1 MGEMARIWENFEP
14 PSGVRA
20 EFIGGEIVMQANP
33 TTLHNLIIRNIVRQ
47 VDGRSL
53 EAWGEQG
60 IELHEDSK
68 PRPDVMIVR
77 SEDIPIESRDWPHQI
92 VQAVVEVVPPGR
104 DAWKDD
110 WHKKRDAYQEARIHR
125 YLIIDPRDSS
135 WHLLIMD
142 FSASPPRYEEAGNG
156 VFGQP
161 VPMGVADEAGELVL
175 ETLTWHAYPT
185 KDSS

>member
-1 MGEMARIWENFEP
+1 MSDMARIWEHFEP

-47 VDGRSL
+47 VDGRTL

-60 IELHEDSK
+60 IELHEESK

-77 SEDIPIESRDWPHQI
+77 GEDIPIESRDWPHQI
-92 VQAVVEVVPPGR
+92 VQVVIEVVSPGR

-110 WHKKRDAYQEARIHR
+110 WHKKHDAYQEARIHR

-135 WHLLIMD
+135 WHLLTMD
-142 FSASPPRYEEAGNG
+142 FTASPPRYGETGKG
-156 VFGQP
+156 IFGQP
-161 VPMGVADEAGELVL
+161 VPLGVADEAGELVL
-175 ETLTWHAYPT
+175 DTQAWHAYPV
-185 KDSS
+185 KDAG